1 MREQSVEMP
10 LDDGIISELTRIIEG
25 LESSAVSE
33 LRDQI
38 GSDTGVT
45 IKHRVLIR
53 YESTDTP
60 LTVEFGTRDDM
71 EHAFNAQHQQR
82 YGFITPGKSLV
93 VEAVVIEALGGAA
106 DIDDPELVGE
116 SQSLSGDDGPNVA
129 TTRIFVDGS
138 RINIPVIDRSRMIPG
153 DIVAGP
159 SIVIE
164 SHGTNIVE
172 PGWQARLTARGHL
185 MLDRVIEVDRAV
197 DIRTTVDPVML
208 EIFNNM
214 FMSIA
219 EQMGTALTNTAYSVN
234 IKERR
239 DFSCALFDPDGQLV
253 ANAPHQPVHLGAMG
267 ESIAAIIRSRRLTM
281 KPGQVYML
289 NAPYNGGTHL
299 PDVTVV
305 RPVFDAV
312 GKEVIFYVGARAHH
326 ADIGGLTPG
335 SVPPNSQ
342 VVEEEGVLIDNFLV
356 VEEGILRERET
367 RKLFASG
374 DYPSR
379 NVDQI
384 IGDLTA
390 QIAACEKGV
399 QELQNMTRHYGL
411 DVVQAYM
418 GHVQDNAEELVRKVL
433 STLRGGNFTYPLDS
447 GAEIRVRSE
456 VDHATRSA
464 TIDFTGTS
472 PQQANNFNAPTAVC
486 KAAVLYVFRTLVD
499 EDIPLNG
506 GCLKP
511 LNIIVP
517 EGSMLA
523 PHYPAAVVA
532 GNVET
537 SQYITD
543 TLFGALGVMAA
554 SQGTMN
560 NITFGDEN
568 WQYYETNAGG
578 AGAGPDFDGASVVQ
592 THMTNGRLADPE
604 VHELRFPVL
613 IECLRIRRGSGGNG
627 RYVGGDGS
635 HRRLRFL
642 RDMTAAIVSCHRK
655 VPPYGMAGGEPGEVG
670 RTWVERSV
678 GDIVEL
684 KSSDQIEMYSGDVLV
699 LDTPSGGGYG
709 PPGER
714 LA

>member
-1 MREQSVEMP
+1 
-10 LDDGIISELTRIIEG
+10 
-25 LESSAVSE
+25 
-33 LRDQI
+33 
-38 GSDTGVT
+38 
-45 IKHRVLIR
+45 
-53 YESTDTP
+53 
-60 LTVEFGTRDDM
+60 
-71 EHAFNAQHQQR
+71 
-82 YGFITPGKSLV
+82 
-93 VEAVVIEALGGAA
+93 
-106 DIDDPELVGE
+106 
-116 SQSLSGDDGPNVA
+116 
-129 TTRIFVDGS
+129 
-138 RINIPVIDRSRMIPG
+138 MIPG

-253 ANAPHQPVHLGAMG
+253 ANAPHQPVHLGSMG

-379 NVDQI
+379 NVDQN

-447 GAEIRVRSE
+447 GAEIRVRIE

-714 LA
+714 LV